1 MNISVTEMAKKVCLS
16 KARFYQ
22 LLGTTF
28 PWPIYDVVTKRPFYD
43 DELQAVCLDVRKRN
57 CGIDGKPLL
66 FYSRRVPTTVTKP
79 QRSVT
84 KRPSAKPTKHHA
96 GLIAGIA
103 ALGLDVTSAQV
114 NSAISTLYPNGL
126 ADVAQG
132 EVLRAVFLHV
142 RRQDAADNVGR

>member
-1 MNISVTEMAKKVCLS
+1 MNISITEMSRQVFLS
-16 KARFYQ
+16 RARFYQ

-28 PWPIYDVVTKRPFYD
+28 PHPIYDVVTKRPFYD

-66 FYSRRVPTTVTKP
+66 FYSRRVPTPTKP

-84 KRPSAKPTKHHA
+84 KRPPPKPANHHA
-96 GLIAGIA
+96 SLIAGLA
-103 ALGLDVTSAQV
+103 ALGLDVTPMQVESAA
-114 NSAISTLYPNGL
+114 NTLYPNGL
-126 ADVAQG
+126 GEVAQG
-132 EVLRAVFLHV
+132 EVLRAVFLHL